1 MAWFKIKA
9 GAHSYKD
16 PATGANKVC
25 RGPDSLGYTPGD
37 EFFESDE
44 DLAAKDPGRWQ
55 ASRGPAS
62 ARVAATAPKATATA
76 KKK

>member
-16 PATGANKVC
+16 ADGANKVC

-37 EFFESDE
+37 EYFESDE
-44 DLAAKDPGRWQ
+44 DLATKDPARWQ
-55 ASRGPAS
+55 AARGPAS
-62 ARVAATAPKATATA
+62 ARAVKV